1 MAWNPLDSDLLSS
14 SILINGPDVVALW
27 TLLLASADKHGE
39 SYITVPFVASAL
51 QISKER
57 VKAAFEILQAP
68 DLDSRNKELEGRR
81 IVKTDD
87 ETGWLIV
94 SHAKY
99 QDKIS
104 ADRAAMRAA
113 AYRERKRAYA
123 TARQPQ
129 PPENQ

>member
-14 SILINGPDVVALW
+14 SILINGPDVVAIW
-27 TLLLASADKHGE
+27 TLLLVSADKHGE

-68 DLDSRNKELEGRR
+68 DLDSRSKELEGRR

-94 SHAKY
+94 SHANHPIPQTPWKS
-99 QDKIS
+99 QRTKGPKGP
-104 ADRAAMRAA
+104 
-113 AYRERKRAYA
+113 KRP
-123 TARQPQ
+123 R
-129 PPENQ
+129 